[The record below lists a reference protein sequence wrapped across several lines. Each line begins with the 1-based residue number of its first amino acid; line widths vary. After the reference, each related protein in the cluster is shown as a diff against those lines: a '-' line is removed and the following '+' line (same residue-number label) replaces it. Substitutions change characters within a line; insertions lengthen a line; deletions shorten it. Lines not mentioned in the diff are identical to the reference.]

1 MPGYDLFVSEANAFP
16 AFVVPTFFI
25 SREMNNSS
33 VLLFSYSHFFK
44 VEKRVVHCC
53 NCDILI
59 LKSVYVTNIIYY
71 FTQKCLVF
79 SRSSC
84 L

>member
-53 NCDILI
+53 KACQKKKKKKKKKKT
-59 LKSVYVTNIIYY
+59 LKK
-71 FTQKCLVF
+71 Q
-79 SRSSC
+79 
-84 L
+84 

>member
-44 VEKRVVHCC
+44 VEKRVV
-53 NCDILI
+53 
-59 LKSVYVTNIIYY
+59 NISHEKIDL
-71 FTQKCLVF
+71 FWIVDM
-79 SRSSC
+79 S
-84 L
+84 